1 MESIKQDN
9 AGTEDGI
16 SAWSCQKLYH
26 TLENERGNLKRL
38 YKNDIVEFFIRL
50 EDFLDI
56 EHTDSEEEKRVFGEI
71 KDATKQIGGFAVQ
84 DRILSLA
91 NAYGVAAQENGF
103 RHGFETAMRIS
114 AGGAKG
120 GAAL

>member
-9 AGTEDGI
+9 TGTTNGI
-16 SAWSCQKLYH
+16 SAWSCLKLYGM
-26 TLENERGNLKRL
+26 LENERDNLKRL
-38 YKNDIVEFFIRL
+38 YKSDIVEFFIRL
-50 EDFLDI
+50 EDFLNI
-56 EHTDSEEEKRVFGEI
+56 ERTDSEEEKRVFGEI
-71 KDATKQIGGFAVQ
+71 KDAAEQIGGFAVQ

-91 NAYGVAAQENGF
+91 NAYGIAAYDNGF
-103 RHGFETAMRIS
+103 KHGFETAARIG